1 VRPPTSLFWVLL
13 VTVGVF
19 APVLGADFLWDDEI
33 LVTRNLWTDDV
44 AHLPQFFT
52 ESLWD
57 STPVARPDQTYYRP
71 MMLVELL
78 VDRQLFGLAPL
89 PHHLHSLLW
98 HLGCIALVWQLF
110 TGLWGRTVATVA
122 ATGVYALHPFQAELV
137 AFTAARNDSMAIAGI
152 LGALLFLRERD
163 PGPGRLVGATLC
175 TLYALLSKET
185 ALLLPALL
193 AGMDWIWH
201 GRPNGRARY
210 GALAG
215 GIAIFG
221 ALRLSVSM
229 ETPPLAGDWG
239 AWGLMAGSYV
249 SRIAWPVGISATTP
263 MEAMQV
269 APGSLVLGVIALA
282 VAFKL
287 GGRES
292 KVGVA
297 WFAGGLIPAAAGILV
312 YGGLPFRYAAL
323 SLVGVS
329 LSYGACWKSRPMHL
343 GSLAAP
349 VLLAAATV
357 AQLPVWASTA
367 SLWEHG
373 HRVSPGTHTAC
384 GLFKAYEAELNDTP
398 RSSREWPQK
407 FQQADA
413 MLLEALATPPSAY
426 CCFSASRWP
435 WQLGLVDETLEKG
448 RLALE
453 RGCPP
458 SAELL
463 APLSMAEALS
473 GNWEEAMALAS
484 GVESDPTGLVPV
496 VLSAAALRKGDSSVL
511 QDWEERGAGGA
522 TLDLRAQVEMILSR
536 SGSTPPNSSAS
547 PTGESPPP

>member
-1 VRPPTSLFWVLL
+1 MRPPTSLFWLLL
-13 VTVGVF
+13 VTVGIF

-44 AHLPQFFT
+44 ANLPRFFT

-98 HLGCIALVWQLF
+98 HLGCIALVWRLF
-110 TGLWGRTVATVA
+110 ASLWGRSVATLA
-122 ATGVYALHPFQAELV
+122 ATGVYALHPFQSELV

-152 LGALLFLRERD
+152 LGTLLLLREKT
-163 PGPGRLVGATLC
+163 PGPGRLAAASLC

-185 ALLLPALL
+185 ALLLPAFL
-193 AGMDWIWH
+193 AGMDWLWH
-201 GRPNGRARY
+201 GRPTGRARY
-210 GALAG
+210 GALAVG
-215 GIAIFG
+215 M
-221 ALRLSVSM
+221 ALFAAMRLAVSL
-229 ETPPLAGDWG
+229 ETPPLLGNWG

-249 SRIAWPVGISATTP
+249 SRIAWPVGVSATTP
-263 MEAMQV
+263 IEAMQLAAGPLALGTV
-269 APGSLVLGVIALA
+269 ALLAAL
-282 VAFKL
+282 KL
-287 GGRES
+287 GGREGQ
-292 KVGVA
+292 VGIA
-297 WFAGGLIPAAAGILV
+297 WFGVGLLPAAAGVLV

-329 LSYGACWKSRPMHL
+329 LAYGACWKGRPMHF
-343 GSLAAP
+343 GSLAVP
-349 VLLAAATV
+349 LLLAAATV

-384 GLFKAYEAELNDTP
+384 GLFKAYEAKLNETP
-398 RSSREWPQK
+398 RSSRAWAQT
-407 FQQADA
+407 FQQANS
-413 MLLEALATPPSAY
+413 MLLEALETPPSAY

-448 RLALE
+448 RLALDQ
-453 RGCPP
+453 GCPP

-473 GNWEEAMALAS
+473 GNWDAAVAYAS

-496 VLSAAALRKGDSSVL
+496 VLSAAALRRGDDSVL
-511 QDWEERGAGGA
+511 KAWEEKGAGGA
-522 TLDLRAQVEMILSR
+522 TLELRAQVEMILSR
-536 SGSTPPNSSAS
+536 SGSTPPNNSAS
-547 PTGESPPP
+547 PTGESTPP